1 MWTFPSRPEFPAQ
14 TIFWQTHVLLLLQI
28 RAIIVTN
35 TCKKSEPFHL
45 ASNFQPRSILG
56 DPIHLK
62 PKVVKKF
69 GQLSQISIFLKFP
82 KSTHFSEAVDII
94 PFHPKLSH
102 IFSSRVKIISKENRA
117 LPIIADYRQT
127 WWPPRNGRVGSRSCS
142 KLWSPPLRPGRQKY
156 ISTFLLPHYFVSHIY
171 GEYIDEVINFGRMS
185 TNVKIKK

>member
-14 TIFWQTHVLLLLQI
+14 TIFWQTQTHVLLLLQI

-69 GQLSQISIFLKFP
+69 GQLSQSFWGFRNHNIFLKLSILF
-82 KSTHFSEAVDII
+82 HFFSS
-94 PFHPKLSH
+94 HPNLSH
-102 IFSSRVKIISKENRA
+102 IFSSRVKIISKRTRPHPQS
-117 LPIIADYRQT
+117 PIIDRLGDHQETA
-127 WWPPRNGRVGSRSCS
+127 
-142 KLWSPPLRPGRQKY
+142 WSDLVVVQSFDR
-156 ISTFLLPHYFVSHIY
+156 LLCILVVKNMLLHFYYQYHFAS
-171 GEYIDEVINFGRMS
+171 YIDEVSNLGIWS
-185 TNVKIKK
+185 TIVTIKK